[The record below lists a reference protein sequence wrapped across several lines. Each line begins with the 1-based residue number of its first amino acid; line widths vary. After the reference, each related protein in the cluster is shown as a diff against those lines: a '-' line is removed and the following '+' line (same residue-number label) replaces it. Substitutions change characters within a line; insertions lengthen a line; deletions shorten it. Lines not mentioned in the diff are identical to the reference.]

1 MITPALSNCKTDTS
15 CELPRCNT
23 ENPVH
28 LAQFYSF
35 NINCIIDGLKETKEI
50 VVSAESLTTEN
61 VNELIEK
68 FEFIKNNI
76 PRQNIIRK
84 NSIKRLSNNEILNVS
99 KLMYEDYDSLVSF
112 K

>member
-1 MITPALSNCKTDTS
+1 MNGFLFS
-15 CELPRCNT
+15 
-23 ENPVH
+23 
-28 LAQFYSF
+28 
-35 NINCIIDGLKETKEI
+35 
-50 VVSAESLTTEN
+50 N

-84 NSIKRLSNNEILNVS
+84 NSIKRLGNNEILNVS